1 MSLRQASTRID
12 ICSRHASEAIAL
24 LARIGLAFTFWLSG
38 QTKIEGLVLDPLGL
52 QVQWGWPRVSESAL
66 ELFRNEYALPLLP
79 PDWAAWMAATAEH
92 VLPLMLILGLGTRVA
107 ALGVLGMTLVIQ
119 LFVYPLA
126 FPTHALWA
134 ACALALLVHGGGR
147 LALDR
152 PLGRRFARKG
162 A

>member
-12 ICSRHASEAIAL
+12 LFSRHASEAIAL

-38 QTKIEGLVLDPLGL
+38 QTEIEGLVLDPLGL
-52 QVQWGWPRVSESAL
+52 QVQWGWPHVSESAL

-107 ALGVLGMTLVIQ
+107 ALGILGMTLVIQ
-119 LFVYPLA
+119 VFVYPLA

-134 ACALALLVHGGGR
+134 ASALALLVHGGGR

-152 PLGRRFARKG
+152 PLARRFARKG

>member
-12 ICSRHASEAIAL
+12 LFSRHASEAIAL

-66 ELFRNEYALPLLP
+66 ELFRSEYALPLVP
-79 PDWAAWMAATAEH
+79 PDWAALMAATAEH
-92 VLPLMLILGLGTRVA
+92 ALPLMLILGLGTRVA

-134 ACALALLVHGGGR
+134 ASALALLVHGGGR

-152 PLGRRFARKG
+152 PLARRFARKG

>member
-12 ICSRHASEAIAL
+12 LFSRHTSEAIAL
-24 LARIGLAFTFWLSG
+24 LAWIGLAFTFWLSG

-52 QVQWGWPRVSESAL
+52 QVQWGWPHVSESAL
-66 ELFRNEYALPLLP
+66 ELFRSEYALPLLP
-79 PDWAAWMAATAEH
+79 PDWAALMAATAEH

-134 ACALALLVHGGGR
+134 AGALALLVHGGGR

-152 PLGRRFARKG
+152 PLARRFARKG

>member
-12 ICSRHASEAIAL
+12 LSSRHASEAIAL
-24 LARIGLAFTFWLSG
+24 LARVGLAFTFWLSG

-66 ELFRNEYALPLLP
+66 ELFRSEYALPLLP
-79 PDWAAWMAATAEH
+79 PDWAALMAATAEH

-134 ACALALLVHGGGR
+134 AGALALLVHGGGR

-152 PLGRRFARKG
+152 PLARRFARKG

>member
-12 ICSRHASEAIAL
+12 LSSRHASEAIAL

-52 QVQWGWPRVSESAL
+52 QVQWGWPHVSESAL
-66 ELFRNEYALPLLP
+66 ELFRSEYALPLVP
-79 PDWAAWMAATAEH
+79 PDWAALMAATAEH

-134 ACALALLVHGGGR
+134 ASALALLVHGGGR

-152 PLGRRFARKG
+152 PLARRFARKG

>member
-12 ICSRHASEAIAL
+12 LSSRHASEAIAL

-52 QVQWGWPRVSESAL
+52 QVQWGWPHVSESAL

-152 PLGRRFARKG
+152 PLARRFARKG

>member
-12 ICSRHASEAIAL
+12 LFSRHASEAIAL

-52 QVQWGWPRVSESAL
+52 QVQWGWPHVSESAL
-66 ELFRNEYALPLLP
+66 ELFRSEYALPLLP
-79 PDWAAWMAATAEH
+79 PDWAALMAATAEH
-92 VLPLMLILGLGTRVA
+92 VLPLMLVLGLGTRIA

-134 ACALALLVHGGGR
+134 ASALVLLVHGGGR

-152 PLGRRFARKG
+152 PLAHRSVRKG

>member
-1 MSLRQASTRID
+1 MSLRQASTHID
-12 ICSRHASEAIAL
+12 LSSRHASEAIAL

-66 ELFRNEYALPLLP
+66 ELFRSEYALPLLP
-79 PDWAAWMAATAEH
+79 PDWAALMAATAEH

-134 ACALALLVHGGGR
+134 AGALALLVHGGGR

-152 PLGRRFARKG
+152 PLARRFARKG

>member
-12 ICSRHASEAIAL
+12 LSSRHASEAIAL
-24 LARIGLAFTFWLSG
+24 LARIGLAFIFWLSG

-52 QVQWGWPRVSESAL
+52 QVQWGWPHVSESAL
-66 ELFRNEYALPLLP
+66 ELFRSEYALPLLP
-79 PDWAAWMAATAEH
+79 PDWAALMAATAEH

>member
-12 ICSRHASEAIAL
+12 LSSRHASEAIAL

-52 QVQWGWPRVSESAL
+52 QVQWGWPHVSESAL
-66 ELFRNEYALPLLP
+66 ELFRSEYALPLLP
-79 PDWAAWMAATAEH
+79 PEWAALMAATAEH
-92 VLPLMLILGLGTRVA
+92 VLPLMLVLGLGTRVA

-134 ACALALLVHGGGR
+134 AGALALLVHGGGR

-152 PLGRRFARKG
+152 PLARRFARKG

>member
-12 ICSRHASEAIAL
+12 LSSRHASEAIAL
-24 LARIGLAFTFWLSG
+24 LARVGLAFTFWLSG

-52 QVQWGWPRVSESAL
+52 QVQWGWPHISESAL
-66 ELFRNEYALPLLP
+66 ELFRSEYALPLVP
-79 PDWAAWMAATAEH
+79 PDWAALMAATAEH
-92 VLPLMLILGLGTRVA
+92 ALPLMLILGLGTRVA

-134 ACALALLVHGGGR
+134 ASALALLVHGGGR

-152 PLGRRFARKG
+152 PLARRFARKG

>member
-12 ICSRHASEAIAL
+12 LSSRHASEAIAL

-52 QVQWGWPRVSESAL
+52 QVRWGWPHVSESAL
-66 ELFRNEYALPLLP
+66 ELFRSEYALPLLP

-92 VLPLMLILGLGTRVA
+92 VLPLMLILGLGMRVA

-134 ACALALLVHGGGR
+134 ASALALLVHGGGR

-152 PLGRRFARKG
+152 PLARRFARKG

>member
-12 ICSRHASEAIAL
+12 LSSRHASDAIAL

-66 ELFRNEYALPLLP
+66 ELFRSEYALPLLP
-79 PDWAAWMAATAEH
+79 PDWAALMAATAEH

-134 ACALALLVHGGGR
+134 AGALALLVHGGGR

-152 PLGRRFARKG
+152 PLARRFARKG

>member
-12 ICSRHASEAIAL
+12 LFRRHASEAIAL

-38 QTKIEGLVLDPLGL
+38 QTKVEGLVLDPLGL
-52 QVQWGWPRVSESAL
+52 QVRWGWPHVSESAL
-66 ELFRNEYALPLLP
+66 ELFRSEYALPLLP
-79 PDWAAWMAATAEH
+79 PDWAALMAATAEH

-107 ALGVLGMTLVIQ
+107 ALGILGMTLVIQ
-119 LFVYPLA
+119 VFVYPLA

>member
-12 ICSRHASEAIAL
+12 LSSRHASDAIAL

-79 PDWAAWMAATAEH
+79 PDWAALMAATAEH
-92 VLPLMLILGLGTRVA
+92 VLPLMLVLGLGTRVA

-134 ACALALLVHGGGR
+134 ASALALLVHGGGR

-152 PLGRRFARKG
+152 PLARRFAHKG

>member
-1 MSLRQASTRID
+1 MSLRQASTRFD
-12 ICSRHASEAIAL
+12 LSSRHASEAIAL

-52 QVQWGWPRVSESAL
+52 QVQWGWPHISESAL
-66 ELFRNEYALPLLP
+66 ELFRSEYALPLLP
-79 PDWAAWMAATAEH
+79 PDWAALMAATAEH

-152 PLGRRFARKG
+152 PLARRFARKG

>member
-12 ICSRHASEAIAL
+12 LSSRHASEAIAL

-52 QVQWGWPRVSESAL
+52 QVQWGWPHVSESAL

-107 ALGVLGMTLVIQ
+107 ALGILGMTLVIQ
-119 LFVYPLA
+119 VFVYPLA

-134 ACALALLVHGGGR
+134 ASALALLVHGGGR

-152 PLGRRFARKG
+152 PLARRFARKG

>member
-12 ICSRHASEAIAL
+12 LSSRHASDAIAL

-52 QVQWGWPRVSESAL
+52 QVQWGWPHVSESAL
-66 ELFRNEYALPLLP
+66 ELFRSEYALPLLP
-79 PDWAAWMAATAEH
+79 PDWVALMAATAEH

-107 ALGVLGMTLVIQ
+107 ALGILGMTLVIQ

-134 ACALALLVHGGGR
+134 ACALALLVHGGCR

-152 PLGRRFARKG
+152 PLARRFARKG

>member
-12 ICSRHASEAIAL
+12 LFSRHTSEAIAL

-66 ELFRNEYALPLLP
+66 ELFRSEYALPLLP
-79 PDWAAWMAATAEH
+79 PDWAALMAATAEH

-134 ACALALLVHGGGR
+134 AGALALLVHGGGR

-152 PLGRRFARKG
+152 PLARRFARKG

>member
-12 ICSRHASEAIAL
+12 LFSRHASEAIAL

-52 QVQWGWPRVSESAL
+52 QVQWGWPHISESAL
-66 ELFRNEYALPLLP
+66 ELFRSEYALPLVP
-79 PDWAAWMAATAEH
+79 PDWAALMAATAEH
-92 VLPLMLILGLGTRVA
+92 ALPLMLILGLGTRVA

-134 ACALALLVHGGGR
+134 ASALALLVHGGGR

-152 PLGRRFARKG
+152 PLARRFARKG

>member
-12 ICSRHASEAIAL
+12 LFSRHTSEAIAL

-79 PDWAAWMAATAEH
+79 PDWAALMAATAEH
-92 VLPLMLILGLGTRVA
+92 VLPLMLVLGLGTRVA

-119 LFVYPLA
+119 VFVYPLA

-152 PLGRRFARKG
+152 PLARRFAHKG

>member
-12 ICSRHASEAIAL
+12 LSSRHASEAVAL

-66 ELFRNEYALPLLP
+66 ELFRSEYALPLLP
-79 PDWAAWMAATAEH
+79 PDWAALMAATAEH

-126 FPTHALWA
+126 FPTHARWA

-152 PLGRRFARKG
+152 PLARRFARKG

>member
-12 ICSRHASEAIAL
+12 LSSRHASEAIAL

-52 QVQWGWPRVSESAL
+52 QVQWGWPHISESAL
-66 ELFRNEYALPLLP
+66 ELFRSEYALPLVP
-79 PDWAAWMAATAEH
+79 PDWAALMAATAEH
-92 VLPLMLILGLGTRVA
+92 ALPLMLILGLGTRVA

-134 ACALALLVHGGGR
+134 ASALALLVHGGGR

-152 PLGRRFARKG
+152 PLARRFARKG

>member
-52 QVQWGWPRVSESAL
+52 QVQWGWPHVSESAL
-66 ELFRNEYALPLLP
+66 ELFRGEYALPLLP
-79 PDWAAWMAATAEH
+79 PDWAALMAATAEH

-152 PLGRRFARKG
+152 PLARRFARKG

>member
-12 ICSRHASEAIAL
+12 LSSRHASEAIAL

-52 QVQWGWPRVSESAL
+52 QVQWGWPHISESAL
-66 ELFRNEYALPLLP
+66 ELFRSEYALPLVP
-79 PDWAAWMAATAEH
+79 PDWAALMAATAEH
-92 VLPLMLILGLGTRVA
+92 ALPLMLILGLGTRVA

-119 LFVYPLA
+119 LFVYLLA

-134 ACALALLVHGGGR
+134 ASALALLVHGGGR

-152 PLGRRFARKG
+152 PLARRFARKG

>member
-12 ICSRHASEAIAL
+12 LSSRHASEAIAL

-66 ELFRNEYALPLLP
+66 ELLRSEYALPLLP
-79 PDWAAWMAATAEH
+79 PDWAALMAATAEH

-134 ACALALLVHGGGR
+134 ASALALLVHGGGR

-152 PLGRRFARKG
+152 PLARRFARKG

>member
-1 MSLRQASTRID
+1 MSLRQASTHMD
-12 ICSRHASEAIAL
+12 IFGRYADEAIAL

-38 QTKIEGLVLDPLGL
+38 QTKIEGLVLDPFGL
-52 QVQWGWPRVSESAL
+52 QVQWGWPHVSESAL
-66 ELFRNEYALPLLP
+66 ELFRSEYALPLLP
-79 PDWAAWMAATAEH
+79 PEWAALMAATAEH

-119 LFVYPLA
+119 VFVYPLA

-134 ACALALLVHGGGR
+134 ASALALLVHGGGR

-152 PLGRRFARKG
+152 PLAHRLARKG

>member
-12 ICSRHASEAIAL
+12 LSSRHASEAIAL

-52 QVQWGWPRVSESAL
+52 QVQWGWPHVSESAL
-66 ELFRNEYALPLLP
+66 ELFRSEYALPLLP
-79 PDWAAWMAATAEH
+79 PEWAALMAATAEH
-92 VLPLMLILGLGTRVA
+92 VLPLMLVLGLGTRVA

-134 ACALALLVHGGGR
+134 ASALALLVHGGGR

-152 PLGRRFARKG
+152 PLARRFARKG

>member
-1 MSLRQASTRID
+1 MSLRQGDTRFGIAR
-12 ICSRHASEAIAL
+12 RHATDAIAL

-134 ACALALLVHGGGR
+134 AAALYLLAHGGGR
-147 LALDR
+147 VALDR
-152 PLGRRFARKG
+152 LLAGRLRQQG

>member
-12 ICSRHASEAIAL
+12 LSSRHASEAIAL

-52 QVQWGWPRVSESAL
+52 QVQWGWPHVSESAL
-66 ELFRNEYALPLLP
+66 ELFRSEYALPLLP

-92 VLPLMLILGLGTRVA
+92 VLPLMLILGLGMRVA

>member
-12 ICSRHASEAIAL
+12 LFSRHASEAIAL

-52 QVQWGWPRVSESAL
+52 QVQWGWPHVSESAL
-66 ELFRNEYALPLLP
+66 ELFRNDYALPLLP

-107 ALGVLGMTLVIQ
+107 ALGILGMTLVIQ
-119 LFVYPLA
+119 VFVYPLA

-134 ACALALLVHGGGR
+134 ASALALLVHGGGR

-152 PLGRRFARKG
+152 PLARRFARKG

>member
-12 ICSRHASEAIAL
+12 LFSRHASEAIAL

-52 QVQWGWPRVSESAL
+52 QVQWGWPHVSESAL
-66 ELFRNEYALPLLP
+66 ELFRSEYALPLLP

-107 ALGVLGMTLVIQ
+107 ALGILGMTLVIQ
-119 LFVYPLA
+119 VFVYPLA

-134 ACALALLVHGGGR
+134 ASSLALLVHGGGR

-152 PLGRRFARKG
+152 PLARRFARKG

>member
-12 ICSRHASEAIAL
+12 LSSRHASEAITL

-52 QVQWGWPRVSESAL
+52 QVQWGWPHVSESAL
-66 ELFRNEYALPLLP
+66 ELFRSEYALPLLP
-79 PDWAAWMAATAEH
+79 PDWAALMAATAEH

-152 PLGRRFARKG
+152 PLARRFGRKG

>member
-1 MSLRQASTRID
+1 MNPGQHGMRIHIFGRYAD
-12 ICSRHASEAIAL
+12 EAIAL

-38 QTKIEGLVLDPLGL
+38 QTKIEGLVLDPLDL
-52 QVQWGWPRVSESAL
+52 QVQWGWPHVSESAL
-66 ELFRNEYALPLLP
+66 ELFRSEYALPLLP
-79 PDWAAWMAATAEH
+79 PDWAALMAATAEH
-92 VLPLMLILGLGTRVA
+92 VLPLMLVLGLGTRIA

-134 ACALALLVHGGGR
+134 ASALALLVHGGGR

-152 PLGRRFARKG
+152 PLARGFARKG